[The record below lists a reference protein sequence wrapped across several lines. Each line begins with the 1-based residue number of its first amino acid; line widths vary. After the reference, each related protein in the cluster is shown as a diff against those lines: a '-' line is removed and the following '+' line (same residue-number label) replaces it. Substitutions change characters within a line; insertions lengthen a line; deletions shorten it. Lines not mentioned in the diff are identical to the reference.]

1 MEENYYGIAVV
12 GGGASG
18 LVSAIF
24 AEGSCDSVCILEGK
38 ERIGKKILITGDGKC
53 NLTNRNLSIEH
64 YHSLDKDFVNK
75 VLSKFSN
82 TETEKFFHSLGLLT
96 RTEEDG
102 RVYPYSFQASS
113 VLDVL
118 RFAVSERR
126 VEVRTGFKVKN
137 IKVLK
142 DTFEIESEKSEKVF
156 AKKVILACGGIT
168 APFTG
173 SDGSGFKI
181 AGQLGHRI
189 IKPLPALVQL
199 KLNSPHLKSISGVRV
214 NAEATLV
221 IEGKVADMLSGEV
234 LFTNSGASGPVVLGL
249 SLKAGIALSM
259 KKKVLLNINLLPDL
273 SKEKIEKTLFEF
285 LSNHPERTISEILIG
300 LLNKRLIPAVLKS
313 SNIDI
318 HKKSKLVLRE
328 EVERIIKTISSFE
341 FEVTGTLSFRDA
353 QSTFGGV
360 SLKEVDPETMESK
373 LVKNLFL
380 AGEILDCTGDSGGY
394 NLQWAWSTG
403 FIAGTSASRGFTK
416 RRNNR

>member
-1 MEENYYGIAVV
+1 MEENFYGIAVV

-24 AEGSCDSVCILEGK
+24 AEGSCDSVCVLEGE

-53 NLTNRNLSIEH
+53 NLTNRNLSMEH
-64 YHSLDKDFVNK
+64 YHSPDKNFVNK

-82 TETEKFFHSLGLLT
+82 TDTEKFFHSLGLLT
-96 RTEEDG
+96 RTEEKG

-118 RFAVSERR
+118 RFAVSERN

-137 IKVLK
+137 IEKLE

-156 AKKVILACGGIT
+156 AKKVILACGGIA

-173 SDGSGFKI
+173 SDGSGFRI
-181 AGQLGHRI
+181 AEQLGHRI

-199 KLNSPHLKSISGVRV
+199 KLESPYLKSITGVRV
-214 NAEATLV
+214 NAKATLF

-234 LFTNSGASGPVVLGL
+234 LFTNFGASGPVILGL
-249 SLKAGIALSM
+249 SFKAGIALSM

-273 SKEKIEKTLFEF
+273 SKEKIEETLSEF
-285 LSNHPERTISEILIG
+285 FSDHPERTISEILIG
-300 LLNKRLIPAVLKS
+300 LLNKRLIPAVLRS

-328 EVERIIKTISSFE
+328 EVERIVRTISSFE
-341 FEVTGTLSFRDA
+341 FEVIGTLSFRDA
-353 QSTFGGV
+353 QSTSGGV
-360 SLKEVDPETMESK
+360 SLKEVDSEKMESK
-373 LVKNLFL
+373 LVKNLFF

-416 RRNNR
+416 RRNSR

>member
-1 MEENYYGIAVV
+1 MEENYYKIAVV

-24 AEGSCDSVCILEGK
+24 AEGSCDSICILEGE

-64 YHSLDKDFVNK
+64 YHSSDKDFVNK

-118 RFAVSERR
+118 RFSVSERSI
-126 VEVRTGFKVKN
+126 EVKTGFKVKN

-142 DTFEIESEKSEKVF
+142 DTFEIEGEKSEKVF
-156 AKKVILACGGIT
+156 AKKVILACGGIA

-181 AGQLGHRI
+181 AEQLGHRI

-214 NAEATLV
+214 NAEANLV
-221 IEGKVADMLSGEV
+221 IEGKAADMLSGEV
-234 LFTNSGASGPVVLGL
+234 LFTNYGASGPVILGL
-249 SLKAGIALSM
+249 SFKAAIALSM

-273 SKEKIEKTLFEF
+273 SKEKIKETLFGF
-285 LSNHPERTISEILIG
+285 FSNHPERTISEILIG

-318 HKKSKLVLRE
+318 HKKAKLISRE
-328 EVERIIKTISSFE
+328 EVELIVKTISSFE
-341 FEVTGTLSFRDA
+341 FEVIGTLSFRDA
-353 QSTFGGV
+353 QSTSGGV

-373 LVKNLFL
+373 LVENLFF

-403 FIAGTSASRGFTK
+403 FVAGISASSEFEK
-416 RRNNR
+416 RRKIK